1 MAFKAPMKLQTR
13 CLKVFHDQQMFAVG
27 SIEGRVAVRCID
39 EAMDN
44 A

>member
-1 MAFKAPMKLQTR
+1 MQFKPPMKLQTR
-13 CLKVFHDQQMFAVG
+13 CVRIFNNKQMFAVG

-44 A
+44 L